1 MFDVWNLMLKT
12 LDEMSTFSKDIY
24 NDETGTNRNSKFER
38 LITTK
43 VFEIIKPSISTVP
56 TLKEDKRQFQ

>member
-1 MFDVWNLMLKT
+1 MKILLNNNDVNICARYMFDVWNLMLKT

-38 LITTK
+38 LIT
-43 VFEIIKPSISTVP
+43 I
-56 TLKEDKRQFQ
+56 